1 MNSSKSATGNQFA
14 AYIALGKILAMAAQF
29 VMPLFLTRFLSKAD
43 YGLYSQFYLILGFV
57 SAIFAFGIQSNLY
70 YFYPGKNESEQRTIV
85 QNTFLLLL
93 FFGLLGVLLLFI
105 PFIKTGL
112 IGDGP
117 LLDYFYIIL
126 INIYL
131 CIPAT
136 IILPL
141 ATVRK
146 DKWITII
153 YPPADVLLKVALI
166 IPIALYFKTLY
177 AIFVA
182 ILLLHSVQFV
192 FILIYLL
199 AKYGGIHIAKDSIRL
214 IKQQLAYSLP
224 FGFAVIINTVCQRID
239 KVICVSFLTPEDYAT
254 YSVAF
259 FGIPGIM
266 QIYDSLCQVN
276 VMNMA
281 TAFHNNQKS
290 KIIDLYKGFVTKT
303 LSFSIPLII
312 IAIIFA
318 PQIISI
324 LFTDKYV
331 DSVPFFR
338 LYVATF
344 FIAMFGAGTILRA
357 IGRTTISM
365 RAFLYAAIIC
375 VPLSYFLIQQ
385 FHIWGAMISALV
397 NTILPKI
404 LQMFFEARELNVNI
418 LNLIPVG
425 KIGTLLRC
433 TIFPLIPIAIL
444 CYYYDI
450 SNGFAVGLAALY
462 LLAAYALELKHQVF
476 IVPSQKVKTW
486 LKRFYKF

>member
-1 MNSSKSATGNQFA
+1 M
-14 AYIALGKILAMAAQF
+14 
-29 VMPLFLTRFLSKAD
+29 
-43 YGLYSQFYLILGFV
+43 
-57 SAIFAFGIQSNLY
+57 
-70 YFYPGKNESEQRTIV
+70 
-85 QNTFLLLL
+85 
-93 FFGLLGVLLLFI
+93 LFI

-112 IGDGP
+112 IGEGP

-199 AKYGGIHIAKDSIRL
+199 AKYGRIHIAKDSIRL

-224 FGFAVIINTVCQRID
+224 FGFAVAIDNICRRID

-281 TAFHNNQKS
+281 AASHAN
-290 KIIDLYKGFVTKT
+290 
-303 LSFSIPLII
+303 II

-318 PQIISI
+318 PQIISV
-324 LFTDKYV
+324 LFTDKYA

-404 LQMFFEARELNVNI
+404 LQMFFEARVLNVNI